1 MMDVLNLA
9 HGALFLGG
17 AYLAAAFAGGG
28 WGGFLAAL
36 AVAAVVGLAAGALLS
51 LMTEPLRK
59 RSHLD
64 QALLT
69 LGVALVVGRAADHR
83 LRRRPAVGAGRRPGW
98 TARSSVLGAV
108 YPTYRL
114 VLIGV
119 GAVLALL
126 VYLVVERT
134 RVGALVRATVADREM
149 VAALGVDNRLVKAA
163 VFAVGSLLATT
174 AGVLGGPDLRRPP
187 GAGRDGADPGAGGGG
202 DRRARLGARRA
213 GRRADHRAGRHA
225 RPGAAARAGL
235 VHPVRGAGAGAGA
248 AARRACSAA
257 RSRRRERGDRGAR
270 RRRCPAAPPA
280 RRAARPGRRAVAPP
294 WCCRARRGAAV
305 PGARSRPRR

>member
-1 MMDVLNLA
+1 MLVSVLNGLAIGSLLFILAVGLSIVFGMMDVLNLA

-17 AYLAAAFAGGG
+17 AYLGAAFAGS

-36 AVAAVVGLAAGALLS
+36 ALAAVGGLAAGALLS

-69 LGVALVVGRAADHR
+69 LGVAFVVAELLIIAFGDDPLSVAAP
-83 LRRRPAVGAGRRPGW
+83 PALDG
-98 TARSSVLGAV
+98 SVSILGAT

-119 GAVLALL
+119 GAVLALV

-149 VAALGVDNRLVKAA
+149 VAALGVDNRMVQAT
-163 VFAVGSLLATT
+163 VFAVGSLLAAT
-174 AGVLGGPDLRRPP
+174 AGVLGGPIY
-187 GAGRDGADPGAGGGG
+187 G
-202 DRRARLGARRA
+202 
-213 GRRADHRAGRHA
+213 A
-225 RPGAAARAGL
+225 RPGLDATVLILALVVVVIGGL
-235 VHPVRGAGAGAGA
+235 GSVRGALVGALIIGQVDTLGRLLLPDFASFIVFAALALVLVLRPHGLFGSPASAGA
-248 AARRACSAA
+248 R
-257 RSRRRERGDRGAR
+257 
-270 RRRCPAAPPA
+270 
-280 RRAARPGRRAVAPP
+280 
-294 WCCRARRGAAV
+294 
-305 PGARSRPRR
+305 